1 MNAVR
6 NRLFGLLRLV
16 RPLNTAL
23 FAVGTLLGAF
33 LAAGDGLFS
42 QTGTLRAAALAALAA
57 ALAGAGGN
65 VVNDLFDEPIDRI
78 NRPDRPLPSGQ
89 ASRRSAWAAW
99 AALGTAS
106 VGVASGISRA
116 HGYVA
121 MAAVLILFAYAA
133 VGKRHPA
140 LKNGTVALVVAAAFP
155 FGGGAVGDWTL
166 TIPATAFAFLATL
179 AREVVKDLQDLEGD
193 RLAGANTVATRFGA
207 TVSARLATA
216 VVAATL
222 LAAPVP
228 VLTSGYTGLYL
239 LLLLPSATAFLLA
252 TVHLAGDAAH
262 RASST
267 LKWAMALGMLALASA
282 AP

>member
-6 NRLFGLLRLV
+6 NRLIGLVRLV
-16 RPLNTAL
+16 RPLNTVL

-33 LAAGDGLFS
+33 LAAGDGLFARA
-42 QTGTLRAAALAALAA
+42 GTLRTAALAALAA
-57 ALAGAGGN
+57 ALAGAAGN
-65 VVNDLFDEPIDRI
+65 VINDLFDEPIDRI

-99 AALGTAS
+99 AVLGVAS
-106 VGVASGISRA
+106 VGIASGISRA
-116 HGYVA
+116 HGFVA
-121 MAAVLILFAYAA
+121 TAAILVLFAYGA
-133 VGKRHPA
+133 VGKRYPA
-140 LKNGTVALVVAAAFP
+140 FKNGTVALVVAAAFP
-155 FGGGAVGDWTL
+155 FGGMAVGDWTL
-166 TIPATAFAFLATL
+166 TLPATAFAFLATL
-179 AREVVKDLQDLEGD
+179 AREIVKDLEDLEGD

-222 LAAPVP
+222 LTAPVP

-239 LLLLPSATAFLLA
+239 LLLLPCATAFLLA
-252 TVHLAGDAAH
+252 TVYLAGQATH